1 MPNERL
7 LILSVD
13 RDDDIGF
20 KADII
25 SPVIGREAC
34 IQAANRLA
42 LVDPEDSDINALF
55 QAIRIYDD
63 LKGRGEDP
71 EIAILSGSH
80 ADMMEG
86 DRKIAVDLDMVVKR
100 TGATS
105 AIVVTDGMEDEY
117 VVPIIIS
124 RIPVATVKRVVVT
137 QIPNLES
144 TYYIIKRLFEDPKI
158 ARVTLVPLGLAM
170 LLFAIASMLGYP
182 EGATIIVFG
191 VVGLYLLF
199 KGFGLDEVI
208 SFFVDGMKVS
218 LRKGRLS
225 FVTYIAAALFG
236 AIGIIMGF
244 INLLRYYPS
253 DETFGL
259 FILVVSFIY
268 GSVGWLTG
276 AGLMISLGKLIDS
289 YLNEP
294 PTWRRVVV
302 LPFFV
307 SAVGSITYGASL
319 YTLSISGVNDF
330 PIAPEYGL
338 LYLVILTIGGLFC
351 ALIGVYARSHLGV
364 AEQG

>member
-20 KADII
+20 KAGINA
-25 SPVIGREAC
+25 PVIGREAC

-63 LKGRGEDP
+63 LKSKGGDP

-80 ADMMEG
+80 TDMLEG
-86 DRKIAVDLDMVVKR
+86 DRKIAIDLDTVVKK

-124 RIPVATVKRVVVT
+124 RIPVTTVRRVVVT

-191 VVGLYLLF
+191 IVGLYLLF

-208 SFFVDGMKVS
+208 SFFVDGMKTS
-218 LRKGRLS
+218 LRRGRFS
-225 FVTYIAAALFG
+225 FVTYVAAALFCT
-236 AIGIIMGF
+236 IGIIMGF
-244 INLLRYYPS
+244 IHLLRYYPS

-259 FILVVSFIY
+259 FILIVSFIY

-276 AGLMISLGKLIDS
+276 AGLVISLGKLIDS

-294 PTWRRVVV
+294 QTWRRMVV

-307 SAVGSITYGASL
+307 GAIGSIAYGASL
-319 YTLSISGVNDF
+319 YSLSISSVNDF
-330 PIAPEYGL
+330 PVSPAYGL

-351 ALIGVYARSHLGV
+351 ALAGIYAKTRVSGR
-364 AEQG
+364 EPG